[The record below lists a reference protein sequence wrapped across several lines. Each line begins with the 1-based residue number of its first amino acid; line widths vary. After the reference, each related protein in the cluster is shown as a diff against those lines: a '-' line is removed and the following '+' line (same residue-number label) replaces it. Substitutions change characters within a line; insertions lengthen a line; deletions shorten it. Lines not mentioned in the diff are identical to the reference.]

1 MTKNNIK
8 SGQLV
13 KEQHLNTLLKHLILD
28 DCTTRIGLAKKT
40 GLTKMTVTNLVN
52 ELIQNKLICETGTQ
66 ESKDS
71 LPGRRPIYL
80 VVHPEAPHII
90 DVTIG
95 RDFLSISRVDMK
107 LNIIIQQKIKL
118 SGENL
123 QSLLHKIESELE
135 YVIRYKPNDILGI
148 GVVTPGPVDAENG
161 LIINPPNFFG
171 INNFNICRYL
181 KDKFKIPTYIQK
193 DGNACALAEQMY
205 GKGKNIGDFIYF
217 LATQGVGVGIIT
229 NHRLLNGR
237 RSSGAEIGHTCIDPN
252 GELCYC
258 GNRGCLETF
267 INQNAVLAKFNAAF
281 GKDFTDFSQLL
292 AFCDTDA
299 EGEKL
304 LFRCLDHLIIG
315 LINAVNILDCEAI
328 IIGGVYAQLSD
339 KYFAYI
345 ESEINN
351 RILLSGYKR
360 VQLMRASIASAQQAL
375 GGACTVLY
383 HYLKL

>member
-13 KEQHLNTLLKHLILD
+13 KEQHLNTLLRHLILD

-95 RDFLSISRVDMK
+95 RDFLSVSRVDMK

-135 YVIRYKPNDILGI
+135 YIIRYKPNDILGI

-161 LIINPPNFFG
+161 LIINPPNFSG
-171 INNFNICRYL
+171 SIISTYAATSKINSRSPPISRKTATPARWRSRCTARE
-181 KDKFKIPTYIQK
+181 KISAISSIFSPRRAWASGSSPT
-193 DGNACALAEQMY
+193 
-205 GKGKNIGDFIYF
+205 
-217 LATQGVGVGIIT
+217 T
-229 NHRLLNGR
+229 
-237 RSSGAEIGHTCIDPN
+237 
-252 GELCYC
+252 
-258 GNRGCLETF
+258 
-267 INQNAVLAKFNAAF
+267 
-281 GKDFTDFSQLL
+281 
-292 AFCDTDA
+292 
-299 EGEKL
+299 
-304 LFRCLDHLIIG
+304 
-315 LINAVNILDCEAI
+315 
-328 IIGGVYAQLSD
+328 
-339 KYFAYI
+339 
-345 ESEINN
+345 
-351 RILLSGYKR
+351 
-360 VQLMRASIASAQQAL
+360 AS
-375 GGACTVLY
+375 
-383 HYLKL
+383 

>member
-13 KEQHLNTLLKHLILD
+13 KEQHLNTLLRHLILD

-95 RDFLSISRVDMK
+95 RDFLSVSRVDMK

-161 LIINPPNFFG
+161 LIINPPNFSG
-171 INNFNICRYL
+171 SIIS
-181 KDKFKIPTYIQK
+181 TYAATSKTNSGSPPISRK
-193 DGNACALAEQMY
+193 TATPCALAEPDVRQ
-205 GKGKNIGDFIYF
+205 GKK
-217 LATQGVGVGIIT
+217 
-229 NHRLLNGR
+229 HR
-237 RSSGAEIGHTCIDPN
+237 
-252 GELCYC
+252 
-258 GNRGCLETF
+258 
-267 INQNAVLAKFNAAF
+267 
-281 GKDFTDFSQLL
+281 
-292 AFCDTDA
+292 
-299 EGEKL
+299 
-304 LFRCLDHLIIG
+304 
-315 LINAVNILDCEAI
+315 
-328 IIGGVYAQLSD
+328 
-339 KYFAYI
+339 
-345 ESEINN
+345 
-351 RILLSGYKR
+351 
-360 VQLMRASIASAQQAL
+360 
-375 GGACTVLY
+375 
-383 HYLKL
+383 